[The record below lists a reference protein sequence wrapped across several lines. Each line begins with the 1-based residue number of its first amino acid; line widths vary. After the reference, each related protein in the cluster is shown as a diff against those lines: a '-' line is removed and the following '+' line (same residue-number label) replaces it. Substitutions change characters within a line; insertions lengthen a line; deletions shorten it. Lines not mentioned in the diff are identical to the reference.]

1 MNQLYQEAQQNTMQ
15 NKFNQFMQN
24 PLQALMQS
32 KLNVPQQYAQDPHG
46 AVDYLVQSGQIS
58 QGKLNQVIQMANKMG
73 IKL

>member
-24 PLQALMQS
+24 PMQMLMQS
-32 KLNVPQQYAQDPHG
+32 KFNIPQEYSQDPHK

-58 QGKLNQVIQMANKMG
+58 QGKLNQVMQMANKMG